1 MIQVW
6 IILVK
11 LTLVPRCNKSRAN
24 GRIPRIISTPLLS
37 TKMAAHL

>member
-1 MIQVW
+1 MLIE
-6 IILVK
+6 

-24 GRIPRIISTPLLS
+24 GKIPRTISTPLLS